1 MKSIAVLC
9 LSVILI
15 HCTGKRSEVDSPEV
29 SGSQRSLQW
38 DQLGALLIERMDLQ
52 PNEKVLLLAR
62 PGRFDP
68 LVEVL
73 EQKISSM
80 NARYL
85 GTISITDQ
93 QPKAWSTPY
102 TDGAQGLERDALQA
116 YLKAIDLGVMM
127 PGPTPDDLVYSL
139 IQENLKEGRGRTIH
153 FHWSGAYAPDGEPID
168 LTEDIDRFYEEAL
181 LETDYAEL
189 ADNQQVFEQAIR
201 DELITVTT
209 PAGTNIS
216 FSIGQRPVTKQ
227 DGDASKARAAQAMN
241 LIDREVELPAGAVR
255 VAPLEETVN
264 GVIAFPDARW
274 SGEQVSG
281 LKLTFEKGKVVSV
294 QTDLGAEAVKREMED
309 AGEAGG
315 SFREFALGF
324 NPKLAIPSSDPWIPY
339 YGYGAGVVRLSL
351 GDNTELG
358 GQVSGGYVRW
368 NFFTDATVKVG
379 EEIWVE
385 NGRLREF

>member
-1 MKSIAVLC
+1 MKSIAFLLF
-9 LSVILI
+9 LSFILI
-15 HCTGKRSEVDSPEV
+15 DCTGKKNEIDAGDATEKTLR
-29 SGSQRSLQW
+29 W
-38 DQLGALLIERMDLQ
+38 DQLGALLVERMDLQ

-73 EQKISSM
+73 EQKISSG

-85 GTISITDQ
+85 GTISITGQ
-93 QPKAWSTPY
+93 QPEAWSTPY
-102 TDGAQGLERDALQA
+102 TDAAQGLDQDALQA

-127 PGPTPDDLVYSL
+127 PGPTPEDLVYGL

-153 FHWSGAYAPDGEPID
+153 FHWSGAYALDGELMDPTEEID
-168 LTEDIDRFYEEAL
+168 QFYEKAL
-181 LETDYAEL
+181 LETDYAKL
-189 ADNQQVFEQAIR
+189 ADNQRLFEQAIR
-201 DELITVTT
+201 SNSITVTT
-209 PAGTNIS
+209 PDGTNIS
-216 FSIGQRPVTKQ
+216 FSVGQRPVTKQ
-227 DGDASKARAAQAMN
+227 DGNASKARAAQALN
-241 LIDREVELPAGAVR
+241 LIDREVEMPAGAVR

-264 GVIAFPDARW
+264 GVIVFPDARW

-281 LKLTFEKGKVVSV
+281 LKLTFEKGKVVAV
-294 QTDLGAEAVKREMED
+294 EAKLGLEAVQREMEEAGD
-309 AGEAGG
+309 AGS

-324 NPKLAIPSSDPWIPY
+324 NPKLTIPKTDPWIPY

-379 EEIWVE
+379 QEVWVE
-385 NGRLREF
+385 NGRLKDL